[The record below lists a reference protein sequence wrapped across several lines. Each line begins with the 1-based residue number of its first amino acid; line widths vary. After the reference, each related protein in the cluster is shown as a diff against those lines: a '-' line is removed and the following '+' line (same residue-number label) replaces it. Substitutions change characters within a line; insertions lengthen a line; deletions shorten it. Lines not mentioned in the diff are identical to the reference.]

1 MRPGSAARQ
10 EMYRQ
15 IVRIRTF
22 ELLLQKAY
30 LEGKTPVFNIAAGPL
45 PGELHLS
52 CGQEPVAVGICAHLR
67 RSDALCGPHRQH
79 HLALA
84 KGLNVKKMT
93 AEIFGKDTGLGHG
106 RGGHMHLFDK
116 DNRFGS
122 SGTIGGGMPTAVG
135 FALAFKKQH
144 RDDIAVSVFGEG
156 TTNQGAFHEAVNL
169 AALWK
174 LPVVFVCEDNA
185 WGVSVHKRVSTPV
198 PDNSMRAAAYGIPGA
213 FIAENDPDKI
223 YDVCGEAIARAR
235 RGEGPSLIEIQT
247 DRLAGHFEGD
257 AQAYRTQEELEA
269 VKGRDC
275 FTGYKQRLIAEGVLT
290 EGEAQRMTAD
300 ARREMEEAIAYARSS
315 PYPKPEAAL
324 EHVFA
329 K

>member
-1 MRPGSAARQ
+1 MVPGSAARK

-22 ELLLQKAY
+22 ELSLQKAY
-30 LEGKTPVFNIAAGPL
+30 MEGKTPVFNIAAGPL

-84 KGLNVKKMT
+84 KGLDMKKMT
-93 AEIFGKDTGLGHG
+93 AEIYGKEAGLGHG

-135 FALAFKKQH
+135 FALAFKKQG

-156 TTNQGAFHEAVNL
+156 TTNQGAFHEAINL

-174 LPVVFVCEDNA
+174 LPIVFVSEDNA
-185 WGVSVHKRVSTPV
+185 WGVSVHKKVSTPV
-198 PDNSMRAAAYGIPGA
+198 TDNSVRAAAYGIPGA
-213 FIAENDPDKI
+213 FVPENDPDKV
-223 YDVCGEAIARAR
+223 YDVCGDAIARAR

-257 AQAYRTQEELEA
+257 AQGYRSKEELEA
-269 VKGRDC
+269 VKCRDC
-275 FTGYKQRLIAEGVLT
+275 FTGYRQRLIADSALT
-290 EGEAQRMTAD
+290 EAEAEKMVED
-300 ARREMEEAIAYARSS
+300 ARGEVDQAIAYAKSC
-315 PYPKPEAAL
+315 PYPRPESAL

-329 K
+329 E